1 VFVVPIQSSAD
12 AAGVPRGLL
21 DYTHWIYGLYALS
34 VLLALAGA
42 HTVALRFA
50 FGLPSIVA
58 VILNYA
64 RRSEVRGSW
73 LESHFRWQI
82 HTFWYSWLW
91 IIVISVVAVPLLIVL
106 VGVVIEVLG
115 LAIIGIWV
123 IYRIAR
129 GWLALKE
136 GRAMPVPP

>member
-1 VFVVPIQSSAD
+1 VFVVPIQSNSAT
-12 AAGVPRGLL
+12 AGVPRGLV

-34 VLLALAGA
+34 VVLALAGA
-42 HTVALRFA
+42 HSVALRFA
-50 FGLPSIVA
+50 FGLPSIIA

-64 RRSEVRGSW
+64 RRSEARGTW

-91 IIVISVVAVPLLIVL
+91 VVVTSVVAVPLLIVL
-106 VGVVIEVLG
+106 VGIVIEVLG
-115 LAIIGIWV
+115 LAIVGIWV

-136 GRAMPVPP
+136 GRPVPVLV

>member
-1 VFVVPIQSSAD
+1 MPIQSSST
-12 AAGVPRGLL
+12 AAGVPRGLV

-34 VLLALAGA
+34 VVLALAGA
-42 HTVALRFA
+42 HSVALRFA
-50 FGLPSIVA
+50 FGLPSIIA
-58 VILNYA
+58 VILGYA
-64 RRSEVRGSW
+64 RRSEARGTW
-73 LESHFRWQI
+73 LESHLRWQI

-91 IIVISVVAVPLLIVL
+91 IIVTSVVAVPLLIVL

-115 LAIIGIWV
+115 LAIVGIWV

-136 GRAMPVPP
+136 GRSLPVPT